1 VPKELTFL
9 ESDAKELDIIDKW
22 ESMLCNKDQDVPASA
37 GTSHIVLLYVSSS
50 WAPRCMTML

>member
-1 VPKELTFL
+1 MTFL

-22 ESMLCNKDQDVPASA
+22 ESMLCNKDSDVPASA